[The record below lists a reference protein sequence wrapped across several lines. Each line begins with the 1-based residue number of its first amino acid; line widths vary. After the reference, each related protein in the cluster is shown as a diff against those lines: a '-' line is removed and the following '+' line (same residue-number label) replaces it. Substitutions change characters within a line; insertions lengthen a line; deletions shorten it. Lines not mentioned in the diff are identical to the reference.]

1 MQVSHRAL
9 ENVTAIKIDTYRVCI
24 TDWVSTHGMSNKKIY
39 FLISLAWVELEL
51 LHKTTLSLALSHPRL
66 YTYFCPR
73 SRNMK
78 IDFVHLI
85 FHVSRLSL
93 YYKFIFVW
101 IELSESN
108 SKDTKRNTILT
119 DLKILGI
126 LAPTKMLNIHILK
139 YPHLRALYG
148 VDIMLEKLPDD
159 QVQVKILV

>member
-1 MQVSHRAL
+1 MCRDS
-9 ENVTAIKIDTYRVCI
+9 VC
-24 TDWVSTHGMSNKKIY
+24 TTSS
-39 FLISLAWVELEL
+39 FLSELNCL
-51 LHKTTLSLALSHPRL
+51 
-66 YTYFCPR
+66 
-73 SRNMK
+73 
-78 IDFVHLI
+78 
-85 FHVSRLSL
+85 
-93 YYKFIFVW
+93 
-101 IELSESN
+101 ESN